1 MYPKCI
7 LKKDT
12 YPWLRYIS
20 NDAGFNDAKVTD
32 TTCILMY
39 LDVS

>member
-12 YPWLRYIS
+12 YPLLRYIS
-20 NDAGFNDAKVTD
+20 KDAKVTD
-32 TTCILMY
+32 TV
-39 LDVS
+39 VS

>member
-12 YPWLRYIS
+12 YPKVRYIS
-20 NDAGFNDAKVTD
+20 NDSQRYRYK
-32 TTCILMY
+32 CILMY